1 MQAQQITFQRSYAG
15 PAFGA
20 FGATVSERITALAAL
35 PNITE
40 VDAVDALPSGVPEK
54 TIDEAEKEFGRPWYK
69 KWWVLALIGLG
80 VVGAG
85 TTTYFAIR
93 KRKRKR

>member
-1 MQAQQITFQRSYAG
+1 MFAQPVTFQRAYSGA
-15 PAFGA
+15 A
-20 FGATVSERITALAAL
+20 FGATVSERIDKLVAQ
-35 PNITE
+35 PNITQ
-40 VDAVDALPSGVPEK
+40 VAAVDALPAGVPEK

-85 TTTYFAIR
+85 TTTYFVFRKKRRR
-93 KRKRKR
+93 KR